1 MKTVAILG
9 AAGRIGEAAT
19 KAFLAA
25 GWRVRGIARGA
36 KVSTLAD
43 GVEPVTAD
51 AFDRQSLIDACNGA
65 DVILHALNPSYDKW
79 AETVMPLAENVLAA
93 AEASGATVMI
103 PGNVYNFGTHIGI
116 DTSETDPM
124 RPDVEKG
131 KIRVDMESL
140 FERASRTRGVRTVIV
155 RAGDFFGGERPESWL
170 DLMILRDLKNDKFA
184 WPGSWDA
191 VHAFAYLPDLAKA
204 FVKVAEKREELPA
217 FERLHFRGYAITG
230 NEMHEAAQ
238 RAVGRKLKRG
248 GVPWTVLRLI
258 GLFNPVLR
266 EVAKMRY
273 LWRVPHSLAN
283 TKLEALIGAEPH
295 RPLETAIREAV
306 GDLSLDGKAVEA
318 KSDKRG
324 MLAA

>member
-140 FERASRTRGVRTVIV
+140 FERAARTRGVRTVIV

-204 FVKVAEKREELPA
+204 FVKVAEKRA
-217 FERLHFRGYAITG
+217 RVSCV
-230 NEMHEAAQ
+230 
-238 RAVGRKLKRG
+238 RAVAFPWLCDHWQRNARG
-248 GVPWTVLRLI
+248 GAAGSWPQVKARWRPVDRLAPDRAVQP
-258 GLFNPVLR
+258 GFARSGEDAVS
-266 EVAKMRY
+266 VARTA
-273 LWRVPHSLAN
+273 LARQ
-283 TKLEALIGAEPH
+283 H
-295 RPLETAIREAV
+295 ETRSTYRCRTAPATR
-306 GDLSLDGKAVEA
+306 D
-318 KSDKRG
+318 SDPGSRRG
-324 MLAA
+324 SVTRRQGG